1 MPLEIIFKNGIFLS
15 LFLSMLSFWGKSFQS
30 ESFFSEN
37 SFEPI
42 FPQKQE
48 DPIAAERTRTGFDQE
63 VFQSEMTLGTL
74 TLVQGKNL
82 RNFFNSI
89 GLNFNKF
96 QAENFFLLS
105 FFFITSEL
113 LFRWYRSGHPPLSN
127 LYESLLFFIWGLIGF
142 FLFWDF
148 QRSTSYK
155 SVHMNENLAG
165 IPILGQKMPERD
177 LLGGSNWLNS
187 PQASFDLNGSKTEFS
202 LRNFLGGILSSAAL
216 FIETFAD
223 WRLPSEMKEMK
234 PLIPALQ
241 SNWLLMHVS
250 IMILSYAALLIGCLL
265 AISYIAFSSA
275 NGTSGPTRT
284 PGPLVGDLRS
294 GTEPDGTGPEPLRGQ
309 VMKGSEG
316 VRSEKGY
323 GHLGSDALEVLDQKS
338 ETSDLLNF
346 NSPRLDL
353 RSLFLRDLDSLSF
366 RVLAFGFPL
375 LTLGILSGAV
385 WANEAWGSYW
395 SWDPKETWAFITWL
409 IFAFYL
415 HTRLQDGWEGK
426 KSAVVATFGFFILW
440 ICYLGVNLLGK
451 GLHSYGW
458 IS

>member
-1 MPLEIIFKNGIFLS
+1 MQRTAFQVHFYKKSFMPFEIIFKNGIFFT

-30 ESFFSEN
+30 GNWSSPN
-37 SFEPI
+37 SF
-42 FPQKQE
+42 
-48 DPIAAERTRTGFDQE
+48 DPSLPLQSDKAEGQNF
-63 VFQSEMTLGTL
+63 L
-74 TLVQGKNL
+74 K
-82 RNFFNSI
+82 FFNSI
-89 GLNFNKF
+89 GLAFNTFKG
-96 QAENFFLLS
+96 ENFFLLS

-113 LFRWYRSGHPPLSN
+113 LFRWFRSGHPPLSN
-127 LYESLLFFIWGLIGF
+127 LYESLLFFSWGLIGF

-148 QRSTSYK
+148 RLQQLPTSW
-155 SVHMNENLAG
+155 SAG
-165 IPILGQKMPERD
+165 QQNGPLSAHQTADEVGLGFHQTSEE
-177 LLGGSNWLNS
+177 LIQS
-187 PQASFDLNGSKTEFS
+187 PTQSQTEFSTEFS
-202 LRNFLGGILSSAAL
+202 LRNFFGAILSSAAL
-216 FIETFAD
+216 FLETFAD

-265 AISYIAFSSA
+265 AISYIALSFSQA
-275 NGTSGPTRT
+275 PADPTA
-284 PGPLVGDLRS
+284 PNKVGSLA
-294 GTEPDGTGPEPLRGQ
+294 TGNE
-309 VMKGSEG
+309 VGS
-316 VRSEKGY
+316 
-323 GHLGSDALEVLDQKS
+323 GSDQLSSQMSDQHQLNSALLD
-338 ETSDLLNF
+338 
-346 NSPRLDL
+346 PG
-353 RSLFLRDLDSLSF
+353 SLFLRDLDSLSF

-415 HTRLQDGWEGK
+415 HTRLQYGWEGK
-426 KSAVVATFGFFILW
+426 KSAFVATFGFFILW

-458 IS
+458 LS

>member
-1 MPLEIIFKNGIFLS
+1 MSLEIIFKNGIFFS
-15 LFLSMLSFWGKSFQS
+15 LFLSMLSFWSKSFQS
-30 ESFFSEN
+30 EN
-37 SFEPI
+37 SFHLGGSQHDLSSSDQDITEEGP
-42 FPQKQE
+42 FDSFSVPVGPLLVGSAFKTE
-48 DPIAAERTRTGFDQE
+48 DPRFLWQPDDQ
-63 VFQSEMTLGTL
+63 VLG
-74 TLVQGKNL
+74 QGKKL
-82 RNFFNSI
+82 LKFFNSV
-89 GLNFNKF
+89 GLNFNQLKP
-96 QAENFFLLS
+96 EHFFLLS

-113 LFRWYRSGHPPLSN
+113 LFRWASSGHPPLSN

-142 FLFWDF
+142 FIFWDF
-148 QRSTSYK
+148 KRSSSDGGNPNTSIARNPFLDKQELQRTGTHPDEARRLFSLKREEASDSVIAELRTGDVISRSPEGVTVLADEYLPKLDSNQTFSNQNFSK
-155 SVHMNENLAG
+155 S
-165 IPILGQKMPERD
+165 
-177 LLGGSNWLNS
+177 
-187 PQASFDLNGSKTEFS
+187 EFS
-202 LRNFLGGILSSAAL
+202 LRNFLGGILSSTAL

-265 AISYIAFSSA
+265 AISYIALSSNA
-275 NGTSGPTRT
+275 PEVEFKTA
-284 PGPLVGDLRS
+284 LVDR
-294 GTEPDGTGPEPLRGQ
+294 
-309 VMKGSEG
+309 
-316 VRSEKGY
+316 
-323 GHLGSDALEVLDQKS
+323 
-338 ETSDLLNF
+338 
-346 NSPRLDL
+346 
-353 RSLFLRDLDSLSF
+353 RSLFLSDLDSLSF

-415 HTRLQDGWEGK
+415 HTRLQYGWEGK
-426 KSAVVATFGFFILW
+426 KSAFVATFGFFILW

>member
-1 MPLEIIFKNGIFLS
+1 MTLEILFKNGIFFT
-15 LFLSMLSFWGKSFQS
+15 LFLSMLSFWGENLFFNQSKNPAKLTKNPGLEEPTESFESSQKFFSVFPLILSGSTFSFS
-30 ESFFSEN
+30 ES
-37 SFEPI
+37 
-42 FPQKQE
+42 
-48 DPIAAERTRTGFDQE
+48 
-63 VFQSEMTLGTL
+63 
-74 TLVQGKNL
+74 
-82 RNFFNSI
+82 
-89 GLNFNKF
+89 
-96 QAENFFLLS
+96 FFLLS

-113 LFRWYRSGHPPLSN
+113 LFRWFSSGHPPLSN

-142 FLFWDF
+142 FLF
-148 QRSTSYK
+148 
-155 SVHMNENLAG
+155 
-165 IPILGQKMPERD
+165 
-177 LLGGSNWLNS
+177 LN
-187 PQASFDLNGSKTEFS
+187 QASFDETTPGVRSDQLALTAEPTRFP
-202 LRNFLGGILSSAAL
+202 LRNFLGGLLSSAAL

-265 AISYIAFSSA
+265 AISYIALSFSK
-275 NGTSGPTRT
+275 GTETEEAETNKTFGPTAGNLT
-284 PGPLVGDLRS
+284 VGNLTA
-294 GTEPDGTGPEPLRGQ
+294 GNLTTGQ
-309 VMKGSEG
+309 VPSGQVPSDQVGSRMQS
-316 VRSEKGY
+316 VLADPSI
-323 GHLGSDALEVLDQKS
+323 EV
-338 ETSDLLNF
+338 
-346 NSPRLDL
+346 SPR
-353 RSLFLRDLDSLSF
+353 SVFLTDLDSLSF

-415 HTRLQDGWEGK
+415 HTRLQYGWEGK
-426 KSAVVATFGFFILW
+426 KSAFVATFGFFILW

-458 IS
+458 LS

>member
-1 MPLEIIFKNGIFLS
+1 MPNSFGSRPAADIKAHWTFGAHKNQLRTERSSGFPSVMWLGGLPIGSSGLRISVNKNSFMTLEILFKNGIFFT
-15 LFLSMLSFWGKSFQS
+15 LFLSMLSFWGENLFFNQSKNPAKLTKNPGLEEPTESFESSQKFFGVFPQIFSGSAFSFS
-30 ESFFSEN
+30 ES
-37 SFEPI
+37 
-42 FPQKQE
+42 
-48 DPIAAERTRTGFDQE
+48 
-63 VFQSEMTLGTL
+63 
-74 TLVQGKNL
+74 
-82 RNFFNSI
+82 
-89 GLNFNKF
+89 
-96 QAENFFLLS
+96 FFLLS

-113 LFRWYRSGHPPLSN
+113 LFRWFSSGHPPLSN

-142 FLFWDF
+142 FLFL
-148 QRSTSYK
+148 S
-155 SVHMNENLAG
+155 
-165 IPILGQKMPERD
+165 
-177 LLGGSNWLNS
+177 
-187 PQASFDLNGSKTEFS
+187 QASFNETTPGVNSDQLLLTGGESTRFP
-202 LRNFLGGILSSAAL
+202 LRNFLGGLLSSAAL

-265 AISYIAFSSA
+265 AISYIALSFSE
-275 NGTSGPTRT
+275 
-284 PGPLVGDLRS
+284 
-294 GTEPDGTGPEPLRGQ
+294 GTETAAKEMSKETETNKTVGLIAVNSSG
-309 VMKGSEG
+309 
-316 VRSEKGY
+316 
-323 GHLGSDALEVLDQKS
+323 EV
-338 ETSDLLNF
+338 
-346 NSPRLDL
+346 SPR
-353 RSLFLRDLDSLSF
+353 SVFLTDLDSLSF

-415 HTRLQDGWEGK
+415 HTRLQYGWEGK
-426 KSAVVATFGFFILW
+426 KSAFVATFGFFILW

-458 IS
+458 LS

>member
-1 MPLEIIFKNGIFLS
+1 MPLEIIFKNGIFFS

-30 ESFFSEN
+30 EN
-37 SFEPI
+37 SFDVRFPEHQERPTNGGAEEPMI
-42 FPQKQE
+42 LNPPFPFAQFMLALAQWKK
-48 DPIAAERTRTGFDQE
+48 
-63 VFQSEMTLGTL
+63 LL
-74 TLVQGKNL
+74 K
-82 RNFFNSI
+82 FFNSK
-89 GLNFNKF
+89 GLNFDKF

-113 LFRWYRSGHPPLSN
+113 LFRWYSSGHPPLSN

-148 QRSTSYK
+148 QGSADQAK
-155 SVHMNENLAG
+155 SGFSPSFPGNPRQKLAEAQ
-165 IPILGQKMPERD
+165 PSSE
-177 LLGGSNWLNS
+177 SNWLNS
-187 PQASFDLNGSKTEFS
+187 QEATVEFSDSQTEFS

-265 AISYIAFSSA
+265 AISYIALSS
-275 NGTSGPTRT
+275 NHSVE
-284 PGPLVGDLRS
+284 L
-294 GTEPDGTGPEPLRGQ
+294 
-309 VMKGSEG
+309 
-316 VRSEKGY
+316 
-323 GHLGSDALEVLDQKS
+323 
-338 ETSDLLNF
+338 
-346 NSPRLDL
+346 NSPVLDL
-353 RSLFLRDLDSLSF
+353 RSLFLNDLDSLSF

-415 HTRLQDGWEGK
+415 HTRLQYGWEGK
-426 KSAVVATFGFFILW
+426 KSAFVATFGFFILW

-458 IS
+458 LS

>member
-1 MPLEIIFKNGIFLS
+1 MSLEIIFKNGIFFS
-15 LFLSMLSFWGKSFQS
+15 LFLSMLSFWNKSFQS
-30 ESFFSEN
+30 EN
-37 SFEPI
+37 SFHLGGSQHDLSSSDQDITEEGP
-42 FPQKQE
+42 FDSFSVPVGPLLVGSAFKTE
-48 DPIAAERTRTGFDQE
+48 DPRFLWQPGEQ
-63 VFQSEMTLGTL
+63 VLG
-74 TLVQGKNL
+74 QGKKL
-82 RNFFNSI
+82 LKFFNSV
-89 GLNFNKF
+89 GLNFNQLKP
-96 QAENFFLLS
+96 EHFFLLS

-113 LFRWYRSGHPPLSN
+113 LFRWASSGHPPLSN

-142 FLFWDF
+142 FIFWDF
-148 QRSTSYK
+148 KRSSSDGGNPNTSIERNPFLDKQELQRTGTHPDEARRLFSLKREEASDSVIAELRTGDVIIRSPEGVTVLDDEYLPKLDSNQTFSNQNFSK
-155 SVHMNENLAG
+155 S
-165 IPILGQKMPERD
+165 
-177 LLGGSNWLNS
+177 
-187 PQASFDLNGSKTEFS
+187 EFS
-202 LRNFLGGILSSAAL
+202 LRNFLGGILSSTAL

-265 AISYIAFSSA
+265 AISYIALSSNA
-275 NGTSGPTRT
+275 PEVEFKTT
-284 PGPLVGDLRS
+284 LVDR
-294 GTEPDGTGPEPLRGQ
+294 
-309 VMKGSEG
+309 
-316 VRSEKGY
+316 
-323 GHLGSDALEVLDQKS
+323 
-338 ETSDLLNF
+338 
-346 NSPRLDL
+346 
-353 RSLFLRDLDSLSF
+353 RSLFLSDLDSLSF

-415 HTRLQDGWEGK
+415 HTRLQYGWEGK
-426 KSAVVATFGFFILW
+426 KSAFVATFGFFILW